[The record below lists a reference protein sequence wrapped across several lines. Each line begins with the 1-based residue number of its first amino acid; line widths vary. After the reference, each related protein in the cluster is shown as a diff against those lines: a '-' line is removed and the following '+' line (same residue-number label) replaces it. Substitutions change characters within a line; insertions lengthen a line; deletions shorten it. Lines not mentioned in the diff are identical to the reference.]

1 MRRWSLQGSIKGS
14 LGISQFITVLK
25 GSVTVLEDLFGFFQD
40 SFDSRE
46 EHLFWVLLGL
56 LWFLHVY

>member
-1 MRRWSLQGSIKGS
+1 MRRWGLQGSIKGS
-14 LGISQFITVLK
+14 LRISQFITVLK
-25 GSVTVLEDLFGFFQD
+25 GSVTALAGVFGSLQD